1 MKFVAEKLCDSA
13 PDSYRDCKINLLKP
27 YKNSNLA
34 IVNENKMQHLF
45 KAELEW
51 TSKQNQEDSAKRFYS
66 KSHQIKIEGKPVLN
80 VSAAKTFKGDPELY
94 NPEDLL
100 LSSLVSC
107 HMMSYL
113 YVCSQNEI
121 EVLEYSDYAQA
132 TLEVSPDGSGRFVE
146 VRLKPIVKISNP
158 EQIQLALSLHE
169 KANQL
174 CFIANSCNFPVL
186 HEAICEV

>member
-1 MKFVAEKLCDSA
+1 MK
-13 PDSYRDCKINLLKP
+13 
-27 YKNSNLA
+27 
-34 IVNENKMQHLF
+34 HLF
-45 KAELEW
+45 KAALNW
-51 TSKQNQEDSAKRFYS
+51 TSKKEELVSRISS
-66 KSHQIKIEGKPVLN
+66 KTHQIKIEGKSVLD
-80 VSAAKTFKGDPELY
+80 VSAAKAFKGDPTLY

-113 YVCSQNEI
+113 YVCSQNGI
-121 EVLEYSDYAQA
+121 EVLEYSDNAEA

-146 VRLKPIVKISNP
+146 VKLFPKVKISNQN
-158 EQIQLALSLHE
+158 QIELALDLHF

-186 HEAICEV
+186 HEASCEV

>member
-1 MKFVAEKLCDSA
+1 MT
-13 PDSYRDCKINLLKP
+13 LK
-27 YKNSNLA
+27 
-34 IVNENKMQHLF
+34 HLF
-45 KAELEW
+45 KAEVNW
-51 TSKQNQEDSAKRFYS
+51 TSNQKQEDSTKRFYN
-66 KSHQIKIEGKPVLN
+66 KSHQIKIEGKAILD
-80 VSAAKTFKGDPELY
+80 VSAAKAFKGDPELY

-121 EVLEYSDYAQA
+121 EVLEYSDNAEA
-132 TLEVSPDGSGRFVE
+132 TLEVFPDGSGRFTE
-146 VRLKPIVKISNP
+146 VRLNPKVKISNP
-158 EQIQLALSLHE
+158 DKIELAIELHK

-186 HEAICEV
+186 HNANCEIL